1 MRPSRSIDLW
11 TFGPEEKV
19 RHRTNSAVRK
29 SETSNKLMPLVLAY
43 DIPDDKRRERLR
55 RTLLGFGTPVQYS
68 VFECD
73 LTPRQVERMR
83 KAVREVIKL
92 PEDNV
97 RYYQLCRGCV
107 GGVEVFGGRPLTQ
120 RRSVYVI

>member
-1 MRPSRSIDLW
+1 MPS
-11 TFGPEEKV
+11 V
-19 RHRTNSAVRK
+19 
-29 SETSNKLMPLVLAY
+29 LVY
-43 DIPDDKRRERLR
+43 DIPDDKRRDRLR

-73 LTPRQVERMR
+73 LTPRQVLRMR
-83 KAVREVIKL
+83 KAVLGVISL

-107 GGVEVFGGRPLTQ
+107 ANVEVFGGQPVTHRNP
-120 RRSVYVI
+120 VYVV